1 MTKFFKKA
9 KKIPFCSYSGSFLP
23 KFRQKWISLEKRAMS
38 FFQYSNYLPLRQ
50 KSEKS
55 NEPFLRNLLDGHTKN
70 QFIPLI
76 SLWDTAN
83 FRVLRLIEKSHNLI
97 GLEHFGP
104 YLRNQNFPKYE
115 ICLSIQQLQQYK
127 LSL

>member
-9 KKIPFCSYSGSFLP
+9 KKIPFCSYSGLFLP
-23 KFRQKWISLEKRAMS
+23 KFGQKWISLEKRAMS
-38 FFQYSNYLPLRQ
+38 FFKYSNYLPLCQ

-55 NEPFLRNLLDGHTKN
+55 NEPFLRNLLDRHTKN
-70 QFIPLI
+70 QFITLI
-76 SLWDTAN
+76 SLWDKAN